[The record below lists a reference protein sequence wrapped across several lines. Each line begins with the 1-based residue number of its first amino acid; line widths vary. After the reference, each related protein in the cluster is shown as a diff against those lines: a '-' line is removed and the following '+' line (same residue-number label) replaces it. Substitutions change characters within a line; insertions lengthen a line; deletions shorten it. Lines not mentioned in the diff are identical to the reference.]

1 MLTQAQ
7 LFSLLPLIIL
17 SANATLLMLS
27 IAFFRHQAWNIL
39 VAISGL
45 NIALVVTFLVSVGP
59 PQTITELMVVDRF
72 ACFFIAL
79 MLIVTLG
86 CVTLSHTYLQRHL
99 DSREELYLLMML
111 SVIGG
116 IVLVSSRHLATLFI
130 GLEILSIP
138 LYALVAYSLR
148 NTRSL
153 EAGIKYLVLSATG
166 SALMLFG
173 MALLYAYLGTLSFVG
188 MGQQLS
194 LMGEVINPII
204 LIGSLLIVISL
215 AFKLSIAPFHL
226 WTPDVYEGA
235 PAPVGAFIATVP
247 KIAVAAAFVRLI
259 DYVPVFEH
267 PTMTLVLM
275 VLAALSMLVGNLLAM
290 TQNNIKRLLAYS
302 SIAQFG
308 YLLVA
313 IVAFNFA
320 TREAFMVYLLAY
332 ALTTLAAFGV
342 VSLVSSPLE
351 DGDADNIKQQYRGLY
366 WRHPILA
373 VIMTIAMLSLA
384 GIPLT
389 AGFIGKFYLIIAGVN
404 SALWWLLAAM
414 VIGSAIGIYYY
425 LCVTIMLYQPESV
438 GVALMN
444 AASTDIDAPSSDNS
458 PVATPLNFSRIASC
472 GLLVVVAVLIILLG
486 VYPQPLFELVVQ
498 GDIF

>member
-1 MLTQAQ
+1 MLTPTQ

-17 SANATLLMLS
+17 SASATLLMLS
-27 IAFFRHQAWNIL
+27 IAFLRRQSWNII

-45 NIALVVTFLVSVGP
+45 VLALAATFFVSGTP
-59 PQTITELMVVDRF
+59 PQAITELMVVDRF

-79 MLIVTLG
+79 MILVTLA
-86 CVTLSHTYLQRHL
+86 CTTLAHTYLQTQL
-99 DSREELYLLMML
+99 GNREELYLLMML
-111 SVIGG
+111 SVVGG
-116 IVLVSSRHLATLFI
+116 IVLVTSRHLASLFI

-153 EAGIKYLVLSATG
+153 EAGIKYLVLSATS

-194 LMGEVINPII
+194 LMGEVMNPII
-204 LIGSLLIVISL
+204 LIGSLLIVVSL
-215 AFKLSIAPFHL
+215 AFKLSLAPFHL

-235 PAPVGAFIATVP
+235 PAPVGAFLATVA
-247 KIAVAAAFVRLI
+247 KIAVAAAFIRLI

-267 PTMTLVLM
+267 PAMQLVLM
-275 VLAALSMLVGNLLAM
+275 VIAIISMLAGNLLAI

-302 SIAQFG
+302 SIAHFG

-313 IVAFNFA
+313 LVAFNFA
-320 TREAFMVYLLAY
+320 MREAFMVYLLVY
-332 ALTTLAAFGV
+332 VLTTLAAFGV

-351 DGDADNIKQQYRGLY
+351 EGDADNILLQYRGLY
-366 WRHPILA
+366 WRQPTLAIIL
-373 VIMTIAMLSLA
+373 TIALLSLA

-389 AGFIGKFYLIIAGVN
+389 AGFIGKFYLIVAGVN
-404 SALWWLLAAM
+404 ATLWWLLAAL

-425 LCVTIMLYQPESV
+425 LRVTIMLYQTESI
-438 GVALMN
+438 GVS
-444 AASTDIDAPSSDNS
+444 ASDVSATDTLSLEDSRAEI
-458 PVATPLNFSRIASC
+458 PLSASHITSY
-472 GLLVVVAVLIILLG
+472 GLLVVIAVLIILLG
-486 VYPQPLFELVVQ
+486 VFPQPMFDLVMQ